1 MVDLGFIAR
10 VKNYALK
17 NGLNPADYDE
27 RILARRERDALNMGK
42 TRAEFMTE
50 IFREVKKG
58 IN

>member
-27 RILARRERDALNMGK
+27 RTLARRERDAL
-42 TRAEFMTE
+42 
-50 IFREVKKG
+50 KKSCR
-58 IN
+58 ILATLVVS